1 MSDKLNEKFEELVT
15 EQKVIVEDDQSKMP
29 TVQATVI
36 PGTGSEPSQV
46 SDAQT
51 AKSTAAGD
59 QGKQPK
65 VDASQS
71 YGQSAPSDLGGSST
85 TPNEHDEDGEPNP
98 GAKAA
103 APVGDKA
110 AQSDGSAQTS
120 NISDAGDMGTQPTVG
135 ADVAYATKVG
145 PEVTYPIKPSFEDL
159 DVSADVAALVE
170 GTELSEKFAEKAKI
184 IFESAVK
191 AKISS
196 EYDKLVEHFADELDK
211 QVNAAKAE
219 LSEEVNGTV
228 NYAIGQ
234 WVEQNQVAIDRGIR
248 NEITEDFI
256 AGLKGLFEE
265 HYISIP
271 DEKVDVVEGM
281 AESIREMEARLDE
294 QVKANVKLQNS
305 LNETARKNI
314 LNTVSEGL
322 ADTQKEKLAALAEG
336 LEFVSEESFSKKVT
350 TIKEAYFKETAAPQ
364 SEVADETPVEG
375 ASDSEVSPAM
385 AQYLDAMNRWN
396 S

>member
-15 EQKVIVEDDQSKMP
+15 EQKVIVEGGDPMP
-29 TVQATVI
+29 TVSANVV

-51 AKSTAAGD
+51 GSG
-59 QGKQPK
+59 GKDPAPT
-65 VDASQS
+65 VDASKS
-71 YGQSAPSDLGGSST
+71 YGQSAPTDLGGTST
-85 TPNEHDEDGEPNP
+85 TPNEHDDDGEPNP

-120 NISDAGDMGTQPTVG
+120 SIKDAGDMGTQPTVG
-135 ADVAYATKVG
+135 ADAAYGTG
-145 PEVTYPIKPSFEDL
+145 TGSEVSYPIKPSFEDL
-159 DVSADVAALVE
+159 DVSADVKALVE

-211 QVNAAKAE
+211 QVKTAKAE

-271 DEKVDVVEGM
+271 DDKVDAVEGM

-294 QVKANVKLQNS
+294 QVKANVRLQNN

-314 LNTVSEGL
+314 LNNVSEGL

-336 LEFVSEESFSKKVT
+336 LEFVSEETFSKKVT

-375 ASDSEVSPAM
+375 ASDEVTPAM

>member
-1 MSDKLNEKFEELVT
+1 MSDKLNERFEVLVT
-15 EQKVIVEDDQSKMP
+15 DQKVIVEGGDPMP
-29 TVQATVI
+29 TVSANVV

-51 AKSTAAGD
+51 GSG
-59 QGKQPK
+59 GKDPAPT
-65 VDASQS
+65 VDASKS
-71 YGQSAPSDLGGSST
+71 YGQSAPTDLGGTST
-85 TPNEHDEDGEPNP
+85 TPNEHDDDGEPNP
-98 GAKAA
+98 GAKAS

-120 NISDAGDMGTQPTVG
+120 SIKDAGDMGTQPTVG
-135 ADVAYATKVG
+135 ADVAYATSTG
-145 PEVTYPIKPSFEDL
+145 SEVTYPIKPSFEDL
-159 DVSADVAALVE
+159 DVSADVKALVE

-211 QVNAAKAE
+211 QVNSAKAE

-271 DEKVDVVEGM
+271 DDKVDAVEGM

-294 QVKANVKLQNS
+294 QVKANVRLQNN

-314 LNTVSEGL
+314 LNNVSEGL

-375 ASDSEVSPAM
+375 ASDEVTPAM

>member
-1 MSDKLNEKFEELVT
+1 MSDMLNEKFEEFVT
-15 EQKVIVEDDQSKMP
+15 EQKVIVEAGDPMP
-29 TVQATVI
+29 TVSANVI
-36 PGTGSEPSQV
+36 PGTGSEPSEV

-51 AKSTAAGD
+51 SSASGKDPMPSVQPGVAPGQKAA
-59 QGKQPK
+59 
-65 VDASQS
+65 A
-71 YGQSAPSDLGGSST
+71 DLGGTST
-85 TPNEHDEDGEPNP
+85 TPNENDDDGEENP

-103 APVGDKA
+103 APVSQD
-110 AQSDGSAQTS
+110 TS
-120 NISDAGDMGTQPTVG
+120 VTSTAGKGTDPMPSVG
-135 ADVAYATKVG
+135 AEVAYATSTG
-145 PEVTYPIKPSFEDL
+145 PAVTYPIKPSFEEL

-170 GTELSEKFAEKAKI
+170 GTELSEEFAEKAKT
-184 IFESAVK
+184 IFEAAVK
-191 AKISS
+191 AKISE
-196 EYDKLVEHFADELDK
+196 EYDRLVEHFTTEFDK
-211 QVNAAKAE
+211 HFTEAKSEMA
-219 LSEEVNGTV
+219 EEVNGTV

-234 WVEQNQVAIDRGIR
+234 WMEQNQVAVDRGIR
-248 NEITEDFI
+248 NEITSDFI

-281 AESIREMEARLDE
+281 AESIREMEERLDE
-294 QVKANVKLQNS
+294 QVKANVKLQNR
-305 LNETARKNI
+305 LNETAKTNI

-350 TIKEAYFKETAAPQ
+350 TIKESYFKEAAAPQ

-375 ASDSEVSPAM
+375 AGEEVTPAM
-385 AQYLDAMNRWN
+385 AQYLNALNRW